1 MKKIKNRLNLFR
13 TSSINSNKDWHIQ
26 RVWNRGYL
34 SRRDEWVTELMEIL
48 PNYFVEIF
56 QTPTSY
62 LPPVAFYYLAFLL
75 RYWIIHLTFVS
86 GVSWGETGHLVG
98 CQIIS
103 QDVRRS
109 SPNLLAGHVARCQRV
124 IPLMSAGYTT
134 DGSGEYHWCQWVIPL
149 MSAGHSTEL
158 MSAGNTADVSGS
170 YHWCEQVIPL
180 NGCQ

>member
-56 QTPTSY
+56 QTPATY

-124 IPLMSAGYTT
+124 IPLMSAGHTT
-134 DGSGEYHWCQWVIPL
+134 DVSRLYHGWQWGIPL
-149 MSAGHSTEL
+149 MSVGHT
-158 MSAGNTADVSGS
+158 TDVSRS
-170 YHWCEQVIPL
+170 FHWTNVSR
-180 NGCQ
+180 